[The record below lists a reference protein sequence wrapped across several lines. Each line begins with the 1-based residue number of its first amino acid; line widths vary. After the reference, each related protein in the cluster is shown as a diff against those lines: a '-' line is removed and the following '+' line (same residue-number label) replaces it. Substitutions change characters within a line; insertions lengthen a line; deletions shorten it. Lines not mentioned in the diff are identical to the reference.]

1 MLCGSLSNTL
11 AVLCTQHRCS
21 PLIERVIPPGGVGA
35 ARQRSSGFSKSGALI
50 RCGAPKIRALL
61 KDEQPETKPPVAS
74 TIGEILRCEGLT
86 RPGKKRRRTPPY
98 EGPLAHAGAPNEV
111 LSIDFKGWFRARNG
125 ERIDPLTLIDNY
137 SRYVLCCQALEGCDF
152 AHVQAVMATVF
163 LEYGLP
169 RRIRSDNGAPFAFRK
184 VPPLFPP
191 RAASV
196 SRAASF

>member
-1 MLCGSLSNTL
+1 MNSRKQSRRWLRRSGKFCAAKDSLGPARN
-11 AVLCTQHRCS
+11 
-21 PLIERVIPPGGVGA
+21 GVA
-35 ARQRSSGFSKSGALI
+35 
-50 RCGAPKIRALL
+50 
-61 KDEQPETKPPVAS
+61 
-74 TIGEILRCEGLT
+74 
-86 RPGKKRRRTPPY
+86 RRRMK
-98 EGPLAHAGAPNEV
+98 GPWRAPNEV